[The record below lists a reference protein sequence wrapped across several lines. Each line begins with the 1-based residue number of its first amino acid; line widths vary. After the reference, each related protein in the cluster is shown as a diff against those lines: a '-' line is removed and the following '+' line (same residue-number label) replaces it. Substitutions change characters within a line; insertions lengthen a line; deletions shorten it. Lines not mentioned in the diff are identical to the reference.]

1 MTAYPLISSDSHVV
15 EPPDLWTSRIQGQFK
30 DRAPRLVQEAD
41 CDRWYVDEHINAGSY
56 GVLVDAGKR
65 FEAPETIRFE
75 GRFESVPPGGYD
87 PDAHVKDMDVDGVAV
102 DILYPSVGLRLF
114 RMPDSQLM
122 SATFRAYNDW
132 LAEFCAAHPQ
142 RLKGIAMVNVDDAQE
157 GIGELQR
164 AARAGLAG
172 AMISVYP
179 REDQQY
185 DQPMYEP
192 FWAAAQD
199 LDMPLSLHVATN
211 RPGAGGLTTDTL
223 TSQTAAARANTDY
236 WVRMSLANMMFA
248 GIFERYPRLQV
259 GAVEHELAWV
269 PFFLSQM
276 DFVYRERQQQARVR
290 FKDGMQ
296 PSDFFHRNVFLG
308 FQEDGLGIRDRA
320 LIGVD
325 NLMWGSDYPHA
336 ESTWPRS
343 RQVLEAILEG
353 VPEAE
358 RQKIAGAN
366 AARVY
371 HLA

>member
-1 MTAYPLISSDSHVV
+1 
-15 EPPDLWTSRIQGQFK
+15 
-30 DRAPRLVQEAD
+30 
-41 CDRWYVDEHINAGSY
+41 
-56 GVLVDAGKR
+56 
-65 FEAPETIRFE
+65 
-75 GRFESVPPGGYD
+75 
-87 PDAHVKDMDVDGVAV
+87 
-102 DILYPSVGLRLF
+102 
-114 RMPDSQLM
+114 
-122 SATFRAYNDW
+122 
-132 LAEFCAAHPQ
+132 
-142 RLKGIAMVNVDDAQE
+142 MVNVEDAQE

-211 RPGAGGLTTDTL
+211 RPMAGGLTTDTL

-236 WVRMSLANMMFA
+236 WVRMSLANMLFA
-248 GIFERYPRLQV
+248 GVFERYPRLQV

-276 DFVYRERQQQARVR
+276 DFVYRERRQQARVR

-343 RQVLEAILEG
+343 RQVLETILEG